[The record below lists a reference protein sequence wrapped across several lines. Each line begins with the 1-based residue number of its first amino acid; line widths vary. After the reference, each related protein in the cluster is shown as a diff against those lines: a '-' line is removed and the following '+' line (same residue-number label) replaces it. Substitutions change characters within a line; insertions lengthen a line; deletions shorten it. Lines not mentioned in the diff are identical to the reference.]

1 MPQSLLLSAVS
12 EDGISAGYNGARTLR
27 QASCTLASLRD
38 SAICNLCSQA
48 RDFIWRW
55 PLPIEIMTEL
65 ETALAIEDRCTPNF
79 VL

>member
-1 MPQSLLLSAVS
+1 MASAPATTAHGRFVKRL
-12 EDGISAGYNGARTLR
+12 A
-27 QASCTLASLRD
+27 LASLRD
-38 SAICNLCSQA
+38 SAMCNLCSQA
-48 RDFIWRW
+48 QDLIWRW